1 MDTLLKMAQD
11 VQRFFD
17 LANEA
22 SDSIDMLLA
31 REVVNRAHQRRCTEN
46 KWKFML
52 SREYSL
58 AVVQGQ
64 QEYVLP
70 HTNFDRINYLFST
83 TQGCFKKLT
92 PTTELP
98 SNVAYDVTLNSDSA
112 AAREFQI
119 FPDAA
124 LHSPFDEDGVTLELE
139 IFGSEDAGKQLYV
152 EGLDENGN
160 EVSETVTAV
169 YTGPSGPNIAAFANI
184 YTKITYYAKSEDFNS
199 DLSINLTGA
208 DTVINLTSTEY
219 MKKYPVLKFVG
230 VPTQAESCVYRYY
243 RQPRVLSRDFDTFDI
258 PFPHSGIILYDAL
271 LDLATYSELDS
282 ESVNIW
288 RDKQQEYLGNLYLNQ
303 LEGDAVGGRT
313 PHTQEPMY

>member
-11 VQRFFD
+11 AQRYFD

-22 SDSIDMLLA
+22 SDSVDMLLV
-31 REVVNRAHQRRCTEN
+31 REAVNRAHQRRCTEN

-52 SREYSL
+52 SREYPL
-58 AVVQGQ
+58 AIVAGQ

-70 HTNFDRINYLFST
+70 HTNFDKLHYLFST
-83 TQGCFKKLT
+83 TQGAFKKLT

-98 SNVAYDVTLNSDSA
+98 SNVAYDVTLNSNSA
-112 AAREFQI
+112 AAREFEI

-124 LHSPFDEDGVTLELE
+124 LHQPFDEDGVALEAE
-139 IFGSEDAGKQLYV
+139 IFNAADTGKELYV
-152 EGLDENGN
+152 EGLDADGE
-160 EVSETVTAV
+160 EVSETVTMPAF
-169 YTGPSGPNIAAFANI
+169 TGPNTVAFANT
-184 YTKITYYAKSEDFNS
+184 YTKITYYAKGAEFTGN
-199 DLSINLTGA
+199 LSINLVSDHT
-208 DTVINLTSTEY
+208 TVIDLSPTEY

-230 VPTQAESCVYRYY
+230 IPTQAEDAVYRYF
-243 RQPRVLSRDFDTFDI
+243 RKPRVLTRDYDTFEI
-258 PFPHSGIILYDAL
+258 PFPHTGILLYDAL

-288 RDKQQEYLGNLYLNQ
+288 RDKQQEYLGIMYLNQ